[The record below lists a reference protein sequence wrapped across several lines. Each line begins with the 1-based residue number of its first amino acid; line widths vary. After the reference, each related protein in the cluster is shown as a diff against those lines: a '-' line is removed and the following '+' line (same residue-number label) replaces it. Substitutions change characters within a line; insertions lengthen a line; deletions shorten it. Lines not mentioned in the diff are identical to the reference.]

1 MSTSTPRPARG
12 WAPRIR
18 PAGPHWS
25 RLSSM
30 NGAGPGAIRSPIYL
44 AHPRAILRPSP
55 AANVNLDVD
64 SGAGRDDAMHAADTL
79 RPTCASCVLRSAWLF
94 RPLSKLFGMF
104 SRDLGI
110 DLGTANTLV
119 YVRGKGIVIS
129 EPSVVA
135 IDTRT
140 RRAFGVGVEAKAMVG
155 KTPESIVAIR
165 PLKDGVIA
173 DFDTV
178 EMMLHYF
185 IRKVHLQRLMAP
197 HPRVV
202 IGIPSGVTEVE
213 KRAAKD
219 AALSAGAREA
229 YTIEEPMAAAIGAG
243 LPINEPVG
251 SMIVDIGGGT
261 TEVAV
266 ISLGGIVVNHS
277 IRVAGDEID
286 DAIIQYARRDHNLV
300 IGERTAEN
308 AKIAAGSAYPLEEE
322 IRVMLRGR
330 DLLTGLPKSVEVSSV
345 ELRDAISAPVNTIVE
360 LVKTAIEETPPELV
374 ADIMEQGI
382 TLAGGGALL
391 HGIDRR
397 LQNELKMPVRRAE
410 DPLTCVAR
418 GTGRVAEA
426 LHLYQRALASG
437 QELRRAG

>member
-1 MSTSTPRPARG
+1 M
-12 WAPRIR
+12 I
-18 PAGPHWS
+18 
-25 RLSSM
+25 
-30 NGAGPGAIRSPIYL
+30 
-44 AHPRAILRPSP
+44 
-55 AANVNLDVD
+55 
-64 SGAGRDDAMHAADTL
+64 
-79 RPTCASCVLRSAWLF
+79 
-94 RPLSKLFGMF
+94 RPLSALFGLF

-135 IDTRT
+135 VDKKT
-140 RRAFGVGVEAKAMVG
+140 RRVLAVGVEAKAMVG
-155 KTPESIVAIR
+155 KTPDTIVAVR

-178 EMMLHYF
+178 EIMLHYF
-185 IRKVHLQRLMAP
+185 IRKVHAQQLLTP

-243 LPINEPVG
+243 LAINEPVG

-266 ISLGGIVVNHS
+266 ISLGGIVVNRS

-286 DAIIQYARRDHNLV
+286 EAIVQWARRDHNLI

-322 IRVMLRGR
+322 RRVILRGR
-330 DLLTGLPKSVEVSSV
+330 DVLTGLPKAVEVSSV
-345 ELRDAISAPVNTIVE
+345 EIREAIAGPVNQIIEAVRSC
-360 LVKTAIEETPPELV
+360 VEETPPELL
-374 ADIMEQGI
+374 ADIMERGI
-382 TLAGGGALL
+382 VLAGGGALL
-391 HGIDRR
+391 MGLDKR
-397 LQNELKMPVRRAE
+397 LQAELRIPVYLAD

-426 LHLYQRALASG
+426 LHLYQRALQGTQQRRVPAASSSTT
-437 QELRRAG
+437 